1 MFRLETGNTSI
12 KVTLDIT
19 RHTVV
24 IDPVWTVFCKR
35 WWRWPLKCH
44 FHGLSSITMVLKVV
58 LAVVILTRL
67 LLKLA
72 AVVFGTVDEE
82 TVGYVMLLVIYMP
95 LNMHSIGE

>member
-1 MFRLETGNTSI
+1 MSIETYQNT
-12 KVTLDIT
+12 
-19 RHTVV
+19 RVV
-24 IDPVWTVFCKR
+24 DPVWTVFCKR
-35 WWRWPLKCH
+35 WWWWPLKCH

-58 LAVVILTRL
+58 LVVVILTRL

-82 TVGYVMLLVIYMP
+82 TVGYVMLLVIYLP

>member
-1 MFRLETGNTSI
+1 MFLLEIGNALI
-12 KVTLDIT
+12 KVNLDVPNTL
-19 RHTVV
+19 VV
-24 IDPVWTVFCKR
+24 DPVWTVFCKR
-35 WWRWPLKCH
+35 WWRWPPKCH
-44 FHGLSSITMVLKVV
+44 FHGSSSITMVLKVV

-82 TVGYVMLLVIYMP
+82 TVGYVMLLVIYIP